1 MFPMTGR
8 GAPVEHRGNL
18 RAAGLTVLALALFA
32 VSDAIVKLLTT
43 LNHEMGMTTV
53 ISTHDRSV
61 AEHASRVIEMRDGK
75 VVSDSGSGDGAP
87 ADRLA
92 TA

>member
-1 MFPMTGR
+1 
-8 GAPVEHRGNL
+8 
-18 RAAGLTVLALALFA
+18 
-32 VSDAIVKLLTT
+32 
-43 LNHEMGMTTV
+43 
-53 ISTHDRSV
+53 
-61 AEHASRVIEMRDGK
+61 MRDGK